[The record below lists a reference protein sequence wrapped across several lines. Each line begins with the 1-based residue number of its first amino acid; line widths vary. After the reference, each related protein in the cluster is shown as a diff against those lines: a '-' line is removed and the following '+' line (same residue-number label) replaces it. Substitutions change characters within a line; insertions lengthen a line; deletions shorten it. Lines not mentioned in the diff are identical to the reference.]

1 MNPTPR
7 SVGKN
12 LLMSLTKTFSGGL
25 KIVEES
31 WHYRTKAKLG
41 RLRKGWGSSSL
52 FRLPSVSSSWPVEE
66 ITKNIK
72 FVVRVSRGAAR
83 APAYVQRIDPP
94 PVQMT
99 TNCKLALM
107 MGKLTAETRLKPS
120 KALNV
125 FRS

>member
-31 WHYRTKAKLG
+31 GHYRR

-52 FRLPSVSSSWPVEE
+52 FRLPSVSSPWPIEE
-66 ITKNIK
+66 IMKNIK

-83 APAYVQRIDPP
+83 APCLRADD
-94 PVQMT
+94 
-99 TNCKLALM
+99 
-107 MGKLTAETRLKPS
+107 
-120 KALNV
+120 
-125 FRS
+125 